1 MRPRSWPQERD
12 SVDRSANC
20 FYVLIE
26 ALSYGDRF
34 MATVEKYDKNFGSIE
49 ECVGRVCGH
58 CSCGSI
64 SWTGPQHSIT
74 SAAAALAE

>member
-1 MRPRSWPQERD
+1 MAMTLYLLNHFST
-12 SVDRSANC
+12 AG
-20 FYVLIE
+20 LITLVVGGSTLV
-26 ALSYGDRF
+26 ALV
-34 MATVEKYDKNFGSIE
+34 ATVVVRKKGSIE